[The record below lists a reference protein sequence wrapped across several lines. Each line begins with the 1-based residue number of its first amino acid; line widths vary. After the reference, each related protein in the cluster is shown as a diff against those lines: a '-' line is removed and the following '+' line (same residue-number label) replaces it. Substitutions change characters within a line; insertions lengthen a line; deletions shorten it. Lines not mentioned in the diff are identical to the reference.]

1 MKDKKDKT
9 ISVAAGMRKYWKSMS
24 LLIGILGV
32 CASTWGVVPSV
43 ARADASQQDVKEAF
57 APVLKLEGKARKEIN
72 AIANMIAPGS
82 KMVPIDATKASGEMC
97 MLETV
102 TKHNMIHFSQN
113 PEQTHEDVVYYLN
126 PAQFIESGLD
136 VKKLPRH
143 PGELGK
149 MEPLQWYY
157 YDGTYVEPH
166 QGSQLNK
173 AFVIMS
179 VDVK

>member
-1 MKDKKDKT
+1 MKDKKLKS
-9 ISVAAGMRKYWKSMS
+9 ICVSAGMRKYWKSMS

-32 CASTWGVVPSV
+32 CASAWVVVPSV
-43 ARADASQQDVKEAF
+43 VRADASQNDVNEAF

-72 AIANMIAPGS
+72 AIANILAPGS

-102 TKHNMIHFSQN
+102 TKHNMIHFAQN
-113 PEQTHEDVVYYLN
+113 PEQTQEDVVYFIN
-126 PAQFIESGLD
+126 PATFIANGLD
-136 VKKLPRH
+136 VTKLPRH
-143 PGELGK
+143 PAELGK

-166 QGSQLNK
+166 QGGQLNK

-179 VDVK
+179 VNVK

>member
-1 MKDKKDKT
+1 MKDKKHKS
-9 ISVAAGMRKYWKSMS
+9 ISTAAGMRKYWRSMS

-32 CASTWGVVPSV
+32 CASTWVVVPSV
-43 ARADASQQDVKEAF
+43 ARADASQNDINEAF

-102 TKHNMIHFSQN
+102 TKHNMIHFSQT

-136 VKKLPRH
+136 IKKLPRH
-143 PGELGK
+143 PSELGK
-149 MEPLQWYY
+149 MEPLKWYY

-173 AFVIMS
+173 EFVIMS

>member
-1 MKDKKDKT
+1 MNDKKFKS
-9 ISVAAGMRKYWKSMS
+9 ISMVDGMRKHWRSMS
-24 LLIGILGV
+24 LLMGILGV
-32 CASTWGVVPSV
+32 CASAMLVIPSI
-43 ARADASQQDVKEAF
+43 ARADASKNDMNEAF
-57 APVLKLEGKARKEIN
+57 APVLKLEGKHRKEIN

-102 TKHNMIHFSQN
+102 TKHNMVHFSQT
-113 PEQTHEDVVYYLN
+113 PEQTHEDVVYFIN
-126 PAQFIESGLD
+126 PAQFIESGMD
-136 VKKLPRH
+136 VTKLPRH
-143 PGELGK
+143 PSELGK

>member
-1 MKDKKDKT
+1 MKDKKLKSICVT
-9 ISVAAGMRKYWKSMS
+9 AGMRKYWRSMA
-24 LLIGILGV
+24 LLVGILGICGSILV
-32 CASTWGVVPSV
+32 AVPSV
-43 ARADASQQDVKEAF
+43 VRADASQNDANEAF

-102 TKHNMIHFSQN
+102 TKHNMVHFSQT
-113 PEQTHEDVVYYLN
+113 PEQTHEDVVYFIN
-126 PAQFIESGLD
+126 PAQFIESGMD
-136 VKKLPRH
+136 ITKLPRH
-143 PGELGK
+143 PSELGK

>member
-1 MKDKKDKT
+1 MNGKKHKC
-9 ISVAAGMRKYWKSMS
+9 ISMAAGMRKYWIS
-24 LLIGILGV
+24 LSLFIGILGV
-32 CASTWGVVPSV
+32 CATTLVVVPSV
-43 ARADASQQDVKEAF
+43 ARADASKNDINEAF
-57 APVLKLEGKARKEIN
+57 APVMKLEGKARKEIN

-102 TKHNMIHFSQN
+102 TKHNMIHFSQT

-136 VKKLPRH
+136 IKKLPRH
-143 PGELGK
+143 PSELGK

-173 AFVIMS
+173 AFVIMT

>member
-1 MKDKKDKT
+1 MKDKKLKN
-9 ISVAAGMRKYWKSMS
+9 ISMAAGMRKYWKSMS

-32 CASTWGVVPSV
+32 CASAWVVVPSV
-43 ARADASQQDVKEAF
+43 ARADASQHDINEAF

-82 KMVPIDATKASGEMC
+82 KMIPIDATKASGEMC

-102 TKHNMIHFSQN
+102 TKHNMIHFSQT
-113 PEQTHEDVVYYLN
+113 PEQTQEDVVYYIN
-126 PAQFIESGLD
+126 PATFIENGLD
-136 VKKLPRH
+136 VTKLPRH
-143 PGELGK
+143 PSELGK
-149 MEPLQWYY
+149 MKPLQWYY

-173 AFVIMS
+173 EFVIMS